1 MDLIFLIIVST
12 KVEVGV
18 RLSPLGTNHDQLAQC
33 SGSLSIG
40 LKADWYFL
48 LLFSWTFVLN
58 CVILMVLTVTL

>member
-1 MDLIFLIIVST
+1 MDLIFLVIIVST

-48 LLFSWTFVLN
+48 LYF
-58 CVILMVLTVTL
+58 